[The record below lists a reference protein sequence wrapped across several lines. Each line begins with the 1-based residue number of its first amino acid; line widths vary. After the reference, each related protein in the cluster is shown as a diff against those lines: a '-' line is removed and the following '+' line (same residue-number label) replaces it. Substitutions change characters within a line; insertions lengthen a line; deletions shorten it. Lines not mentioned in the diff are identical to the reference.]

1 MTYKIEITNDY
12 DELINEIEFDNFTDF
27 IHFFNDTDRKKEY
40 SIKYRGYT
48 LRSFEVDNDYDKTQ
62 HELRKYFRIF
72 PDNPNKYQHS
82 LPIADTQNS
91 TTNDKEENSAGYIIG
106 SVILGIF
113 LFPIFLIFGAIKSSK

>member
-12 DELINEIEFDNFTDF
+12 DELIDEIESDNFADF

-48 LRSFEVDNDYDKTQ
+48 LRSFEVDNDCDKTQ

-72 PDNPNKYQHS
+72 PDNPNNYQHS
-82 LPIADTQNS
+82 LPIADTQNN
-91 TTNDKEENSAGYIIG
+91 TTTEKKESSAGYIIG

-113 LFPIFLIFGAIKSSK
+113 LFPIFLICGAIKSSK